1 MRVQKIVRTK
11 FKPPA
16 CYIEKA
22 HLYAEVLFKQFGLVN
37 SDTPNISHHPLLRSF
52 QSHETA

>member
-1 MRVQKIVRTK
+1 MVRTK
-11 FKPPA
+11 YKPPA

-22 HLYAEVLFKQFGLVN
+22 QSYAEALFKQFGLVN
-37 SDTPNISHHPLLRSF
+37 SDTPTISHHPELRSF